1 MEGKQ
6 LDFQEKVLRELEKQE
21 IASKKAM
28 QAELAALLN
37 CMIQENGGEEGTL
50 KLHSSRTE
58 AWNRLF
64 TLIKKTYNI
73 TVEFDSADAGQ
84 EEGDSAGNGQSMV
97 FQGEAAE
104 RIGSMRQLPASFEK
118 DEKCVRGWLA
128 GVFLCVGCIR
138 RPEKEYYLSFDVR
151 NEEQSV
157 MTMKLLRQQGITLRP
172 LEHGRSH
179 GLVTR
184 DSAVIVDVLNLL
196 GAHVSMMEME
206 NTRIVRQVRGKINR
220 KVNCE
225 TANIMKTV
233 AASRKQME
241 QIALLRESSVWDT
254 LPDTLQQMAI
264 LREQYPDSSL
274 QELGQRMNP
283 PVGKSGVNHRLRRLA
298 ALAEQ
303 LQEER
308 AADPLG

>member
-6 LDFQEKVLRELEKQE
+6 LDFQEKVLQELEKQE
-21 IASKKAM
+21 ITSKKAM

-37 CMIQENGGEEGTL
+37 CMIQENDGEEGAL
-50 KLHSSRTE
+50 RLYSSRTE

-73 TVEFDSADAGQ
+73 TVEFDSADAWQ
-84 EEGDSAGNGQSMV
+84 EGDSAGSGQSMV

-104 RIGSMRQLPASFEK
+104 RIRSMRQLPASFEK
-118 DEKCVRGWLA
+118 DERCVRGWLA
-128 GVFLCVGCIR
+128 GEFLCVGCIR

-151 NEEQSV
+151 NAEQSV

-233 AASRKQME
+233 AASQKQME

-308 AADPLG
+308 AADPLE